1 MEVKPEIVGY
11 DFRAMLGNAFDSIFP
26 IVGTIA
32 AVLLIIWL
40 IRHWK

>member
-1 MEVKPEIVGY
+1 MTENELVVRYNIPRMIEL
-11 DFRAMLGNAFDSIFP
+11 FFNNAFP
-26 IVGTIA
+26 IIGTIA